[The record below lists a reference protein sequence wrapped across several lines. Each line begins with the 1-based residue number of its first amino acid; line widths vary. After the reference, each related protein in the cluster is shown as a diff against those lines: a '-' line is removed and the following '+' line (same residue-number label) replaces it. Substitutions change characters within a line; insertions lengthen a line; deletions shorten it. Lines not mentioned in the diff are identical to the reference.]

1 LSDPQTL
8 ARHRRSA
15 QKPAE
20 QCRCV
25 GLYATGRLP
34 RPPPAYSPDAACAGL
49 LLRTPPCRPRSA
61 PAISPSFSSCLQLMR
76 ARMKRSSKRVMR
88 NVGGGRVG
96 ARLIETGAQLLN
108 QLPTIARLLSGCVD
122 CKAQAGIGCVPLL

>member
-1 LSDPQTL
+1 VL
-8 ARHRRSA
+8 AA
-15 QKPAE
+15 
-20 QCRCV
+20 
-25 GLYATGRLP
+25 
-34 RPPPAYSPDAACAGL
+34 
-49 LLRTPPCRPRSA
+49 
-61 PAISPSFSSCLQLMR
+61 FSSCYLSVVLVVLALQLMR
-76 ARMKRSSKRVMR
+76 ARMKRSSKRLMR

>member
-1 LSDPQTL
+1 MLPAVCPGRRPRTLQTL
-8 ARHRRSA
+8 
-15 QKPAE
+15 PALGY
-20 QCRCV
+20 CCV
-25 GLYATGRLP
+25 GLRVGR
-34 RPPPAYSPDAACAGL
+34 G
-49 LLRTPPCRPRSA
+49 
-61 PAISPSFSSCLQLMR
+61 SSCYLSVVLVVLALQLMR
-76 ARMKRSSKRVMR
+76 ARMKRSSKRLMR